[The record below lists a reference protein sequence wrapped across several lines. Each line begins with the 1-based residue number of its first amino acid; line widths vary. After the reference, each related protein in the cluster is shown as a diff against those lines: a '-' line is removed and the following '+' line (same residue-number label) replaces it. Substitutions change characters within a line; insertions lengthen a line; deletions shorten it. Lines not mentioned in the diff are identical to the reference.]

1 MLTVPSGALSALIAL
16 PAFLLGPQQQQAT
29 PAPTP
34 PVAPV
39 FAPPSAPLDERID
52 ASKITAQSLPRLPE
66 PVAQPLRVFARIATA
81 PAQVPM
87 NSERFEAAR
96 AAIARGLA
104 YLRSTQRPSGAWM
117 EREAVQPTDQP
128 RASSASVAVTA
139 MGARAFLQA
148 GVQDEASAR
157 AMDFVLAQVRAK
169 GYDGLAEGG
178 VGTYT
183 TSAVLSAL
191 ALSGEPRYGDE
202 IRAAIDWLKGSQ
214 WDQSEGVRAEQD
226 WFGGA
231 GYGRNKRPD
240 LSNTQLM
247 LDALHDAGVSPDDP
261 AVQKALAFVS
271 RAQNLPAS
279 NDAAWA
285 RTGATLE
292 RPDAPGKTYADGGFI
307 YTPANGGE
315 SFASE
320 KAGEGRFGETMPPG
334 HRSLRSY
341 GSMTYAGFK
350 SMVYA
355 GLSRDD
361 DRVKAAFAW
370 IAANY
375 TFDQN
380 PGLGQDGLYY
390 YYYVMSR
397 ALLAGQQ
404 NEIPAIAASPDR
416 VIASDATAK
425 TPTPTASPRNW
436 RDDLV
441 AAILARQRPDGSWV
455 NDATRWEE
463 GNADLVTIYAILA
476 LEEALKPVLQVE

>member
-1 MLTVPSGALSALIAL
+1 
-16 PAFLLGPQQQQAT
+16 
-29 PAPTP
+29 
-34 PVAPV
+34 
-39 FAPPSAPLDERID
+39 
-52 ASKITAQSLPRLPE
+52 
-66 PVAQPLRVFARIATA
+66 
-81 PAQVPM
+81 
-87 NSERFEAAR
+87 
-96 AAIARGLA
+96 
-104 YLRSTQRPSGAWM
+104 
-117 EREAVQPTDQP
+117 
-128 RASSASVAVTA
+128 
-139 MGARAFLQA
+139 
-148 GVQDEASAR
+148 
-157 AMDFVLAQVRAK
+157 
-169 GYDGLAEGG
+169 
-178 VGTYT
+178 
-183 TSAVLSAL
+183 
-191 ALSGEPRYGDE
+191 
-202 IRAAIDWLKGSQ
+202 
-214 WDQSEGVRAEQD
+214 
-226 WFGGA
+226 
-231 GYGRNKRPD
+231 
-240 LSNTQLM
+240 M

-425 TPTPTASPRNW
+425 TPTPAASPRNW

>member
-1 MLTVPSGALSALIAL
+1 MLSLSLGSL
-16 PAFLLGPQQQQAT
+16 PALFT
-29 PAPTP
+29 IPALWAGSPPPPTP
-34 PVAPV
+34 PSPAPPPAVPQV
-39 FAPPSAPLDERID
+39 FAPPSTPLDERID
-52 ASKITAQSLPRLPE
+52 ASKITDQSLPRLPA
-66 PVAQPLRVFARIATA
+66 PVAQPLRVFARIATT
-81 PAQVPM
+81 PEQVPM
-87 NSERFEAAR
+87 RRERFEAAR
-96 AAIARGLA
+96 AAIDRGLA
-104 YLRSTQRPSGAWM
+104 YLRTTQRPSGAWM

-148 GVQDEASAR
+148 GVNDAASAK
-157 AMDFVLAQVRAK
+157 AMEFVIAQVRAK
-169 GYDGLAEGG
+169 GYEGLAEGG

-231 GYGRNKRPD
+231 GYGRNRRPD
-240 LSNTQLM
+240 MSNTQLM

-271 RAQNLPAS
+271 RAQNLPAT

-292 RPDAPGKTYADGGFI
+292 RPDAKGTTYADGGFI

-320 KAGEGRFGETMPPG
+320 KAGEGRFGEAMPPG

-350 SMVYA
+350 SMIYA

-361 DRVKAAFAW
+361 ERVKAAFAW

-375 TFDQN
+375 TFAQN

-404 NEIPAIAASPDR
+404 HEIPAASTSADR
-416 VIASDATAK
+416 VIAPDAVSTTTAR
-425 TPTPTASPRNW
+425 RNW

-441 AAILARQRPDGSWV
+441 EAILARQRPDGSWV

-463 GNADLVTIYAILA
+463 GNADLVTIYALLA
-476 LEEALKPVLQVE
+476 LEEAIKPVLQVE

>member
-341 GSMTYAGFK
+341 GSMTYAGLK
-350 SMVYA
+350 SMIFAGVAKDDPRVAAALGWLRKHYTFTENPGMGQA
-355 GLSRDD
+355 GLFYYLHT
-361 DRVKAAFAW
+361 AAKSLDALGEDTFTDSAGKPHAW
-370 IAANY
+370 
-375 TFDQN
+375 
-380 PGLGQDGLYY
+380 
-390 YYYVMSR
+390 R
-397 ALLAGQQ
+397 EELA
-404 NEIPAIAASPDR
+404 
-416 VIASDATAK
+416 
-425 TPTPTASPRNW
+425 
-436 RDDLV
+436 
-441 AAILARQRPDGSWV
+441 AAIMERQRPDGAWT
-455 NDATRWEE
+455 NDNKRWMEDDA
-463 GNADLVTIYAILA
+463 NLVTSYAILA
-476 LEEALKPVLQVE
+476 LAHCLPD